1 MDNLQDSVESSKFVL
16 HKGRILGK
24 FDSRKDLQPT
34 KLESRSHIL
43 LISYIALD
51 SLFDTKLSGFY
62 IILIIWP
69 FHGVKK

>member
-34 KLESRSHIL
+34 ILEGIL
-43 LISYIALD
+43 QMLL
-51 SLFDTKLSGFY
+51 KLSF
-62 IILIIWP
+62 IEACDS
-69 FHGVKK
+69 

>member
-1 MDNLQDSVESSKFVL
+1 MSEVVESSKFVS
-16 HKGRILGK
+16 HTKRISGE

>member
-1 MDNLQDSVESSKFVL
+1 MSEVVESSKFVS
-16 HKGRILGK
+16 HTKRISGE
-24 FDSRKDLQPT
+24 FDSRKDSQPT

-69 FHGVKK
+69 FHGVKE